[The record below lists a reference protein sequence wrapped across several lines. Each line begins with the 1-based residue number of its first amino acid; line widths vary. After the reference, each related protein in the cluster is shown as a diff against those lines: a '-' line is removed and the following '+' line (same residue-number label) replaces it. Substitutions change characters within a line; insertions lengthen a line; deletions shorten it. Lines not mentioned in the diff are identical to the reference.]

1 MIFDV
6 FAGILGSLIFL
17 FIFWK
22 KLREDYAG
30 VQVFNSAIYI
40 LLGVFIGYFLAIKF
54 YQPIWFWSGFFG
66 LLAGL
71 LLAEVRYKFRFF
83 ETLEAIVIG
92 ALPGLSL
99 VFLSDS
105 IKTSSIYSFIA
116 FGVVVLLMGLYYYL
130 DKYYKTF
137 SWYRSGRIGFSGLS
151 VAGLLFLLRALF
163 ALPFS
168 FVLSFVNRYEVIL
181 SSVTAFIF
189 FLLTFNLARKE
200 I

>member
-1 MIFDV
+1 MIFDI
-6 FAGILGSLIFL
+6 FAGFLGSLIFL

-30 VQVFNSAIYI
+30 GQVFNSAIYI
-40 LLGVFIGYFLAIKF
+40 LFGTYLGAFLAFKF
-54 YQPIWFWSGFFG
+54 YSPIWFWAGFFG
-66 LLAGL
+66 LLIGL
-71 LLAEVRYKFRFF
+71 LFAEIRFKFRFF
-83 ETLEAIVIG
+83 ETLEAVVIG
-92 ALPGLSL
+92 ILPTISL

-105 IKTSSIYSFIA
+105 VKTSSIYSFAAFIA
-116 FGVVVLLMGLYYYL
+116 IVLLMGLYYYL

-181 SSVTAFIF
+181 SGITAFIF
-189 FLLTFNLARKE
+189 FLLTFNLARRE
-200 I
+200 T